1 MHQPNSAH
9 FLKPITGRLKVYR
22 RLINPV
28 LTLISKIK
36 IPALSLL
43 GESGK
48 IWQIV
53 KLHKMKVLYLV
64 LITCYTHPCISQ
76 KNKLIISQY
85 TTDHGL
91 PQNSVKFIAFDKWG
105 FCWLSTE
112 MGLVRYDGRS
122 FTTFGKSE
130 IKGLRSAR
138 MRVLNR
144 DQNGALYVR
153 GEYDR
158 VIQVKPAM
166 SMAIP
171 SPQLMVENSVFVPRQ
186 GLAISN
192 QSRLTALKQFYL
204 SNPEAEN
211 LFTAILADGSM
222 YFFSSE
228 TVLFWGNDGTA
239 PRILQAHSAAKR
251 NEHMLLNDN
260 IFMSVKAGNIVEAW
274 DHGQLIH
281 AVKAV
286 NGPLALESKFILG
299 NFNTFVNESGAFV
312 YVNNNLYQLT
322 FGNGGISSKKV
333 LEGVNIPAL
342 SSVFYEKAQ
351 NKYYMGSSIQGL
363 FIVEKASFK
372 HPEGSS
378 PTSGKSFYAQAKIN
392 DTTVICNDLVLSP
405 GNKITNA
412 NLYQDPFSAVDVSTA
427 GQMLFQ
433 RTRNRRLIRYDP
445 RTQKLKD
452 LRSTSDLMVFI
463 KADDPSASSYTFF
476 TEHGYGK
483 VHNDSLI
490 RSQAFP
496 GKATI
501 MAVTPLSDNRYLVG
515 TEDGMKWY
523 DAKKNIIYQ
532 SVLDSV
538 QVRTI
543 FLDNAERIWIGTYGN
558 GFYLLM
564 ENRLYKM
571 PYGSQKALAT
581 VHSFIDDG
589 QGFFWIPT
597 NNGLFKVRK
606 DDLVKYAL
614 AKQKDVPFFR
624 FDRGNGLATNEFNG
638 TCRPTHVWLKDSLL
652 SISSL
657 EGIEWFYPNKLHPNY
672 PNRPIYVDSLK
683 VNNIPAEFRNN
694 RIRLGPDFTS
704 VALTVSSPYFGHV
717 ANLSLEYML
726 EGFDSHW
733 HSLGENGTLTI
744 NGLPAGDYKLLLRRA
759 NYTPGNP
766 HFQLSVPLS
775 VNPWFYNTWWF
786 RTVTGLA
793 LFFFSY
799 LLVKRRLNLLRKKS
813 EELENIVAN
822 RTIEL
827 HGAIEDL
834 AKSEHALLQSNRF
847 KDQALT
853 MVLHD
858 LRSPIKFISIL
869 SGKIHENHDNI
880 SRDELHGLL
889 SDLLTGTQTLLG
901 FSEDFFLWI
910 ASQQEGFK
918 INKSWF
924 PLQSLFDEIATLYD
938 KIVEVNK
945 NELVIQ
951 PADLDCYT
959 DYQILSIIVRN
970 LIDNANKH
978 TANGT
983 IAVSAR
989 YQNKNLS
996 ITVEDSGR
1004 GLDSRQ
1010 ITDFL
1015 SREKSFHNHGTGSV
1029 LILTMLDRIGGT
1041 ITIDSQIDKGSA
1053 FTIHFPAPRKSGIA
1067 AQDD

>member
-1 MHQPNSAH
+1 MTKKVLAL
-9 FLKPITGRLKVYR
+9 FLPGT
-22 RLINPV
+22 
-28 LTLISKIK
+28 
-36 IPALSLL
+36 
-43 GESGK
+43 SGK
-48 IWQIV
+48 IRHIV
-53 KLHKMKVLYLV
+53 KLHKMKVLHLV
-64 LITCYTHPCISQ
+64 LITCYTHPCLSQ

-138 MRVLNR
+138 MRILNR

-153 GEYDR
+153 GEYDK
-158 VIQVKPAM
+158 VVQVKPAM
-166 SMAIP
+166 SLAIP
-171 SPQLMVENSVFVPRQ
+171 SPQLMMENSVFVPRQ
-186 GLAISN
+186 GLAITN
-192 QSRLTALKQFYL
+192 QPRLNALKQFYL
-204 SNPEAEN
+204 SNPEAKN
-211 LFTAILADGSM
+211 LFTAALSDGTM

-228 TVLFWGNDGTA
+228 TVLYWGNDGMA
-239 PRILQAHSAAKR
+239 PRPLQTHSAAER
-251 NEHMLLNDN
+251 NEHMLLDDN
-260 IFMSVKAGNIVEAW
+260 VFVSVKAGNIVEAW
-274 DHGQLIH
+274 DHGQLIEG
-281 AVKAV
+281 VKAIK
-286 NGPLALESKFILG
+286 GPLALESAFLQG
-299 NFNTFVNESGAFV
+299 NFITFANESGAFV
-312 YVNNNLYQLT
+312 YVDNNLYQLT
-322 FGNGGISSKKV
+322 FRNGEIASKKV
-333 LEGVNIPAL
+333 LEGIAIPAL
-342 SSVFYEKAQ
+342 SSVFYEKSQ

-372 HPEGSS
+372 HPEVSS
-378 PTSGKSFYAQAKIN
+378 PASGKSFYAQAKIN

-405 GNKITNA
+405 GNKTTSA
-412 NLYQDPFSAVDVSTA
+412 NLHQDPFSAVDVSTA

-433 RTRNRRLIRYDP
+433 RTKNRRLIRYDLGS
-445 RTQKLKD
+445 RKLTD
-452 LRSTSDLMVFI
+452 LRSTSDLMVFV
-463 KADDPSASSYTFF
+463 KADNPSARSYTFF
-476 TEHGYGK
+476 TEQGYGK

-490 RSQAFP
+490 KSQAFP
-496 GKATI
+496 GSAKI
-501 MAVTPLSDNRYLVG
+501 MAVTPLSGNLYLVG

-523 DAKKNIIYQ
+523 DAEKNTVYK

-538 QVRTI
+538 QVRAI

-558 GFYLLM
+558 GFYLLIK
-564 ENRLYKM
+564 NRLYKM
-571 PYGSQKALAT
+571 PYGSQKALST

-606 DDLVKYAL
+606 DDLVQYAL

-638 TCRPTHVWLKDSLL
+638 ACRPTHVWLKDSLL

-672 PNRPIYVDSLK
+672 PNRPIFVDSLK

-704 VALTVSSPYFGHV
+704 VALTASSPYFGHA
-717 ANLSLEYML
+717 ANLNLEYML
-726 EGFDSHW
+726 QGFDSHW

-744 NGLPAGDYKLLLRRA
+744 NGLPAGDYNLVLRRA
-759 NYTPGNP
+759 SYTPGNP

-775 VNPWFYNTWWF
+775 VDPWFYNTWWF
-786 RTVTGLA
+786 RTVTGLG
-793 LFFFSY
+793 LFFLSY

-813 EELENIVAN
+813 EELENTVEN

-827 HGAIEDL
+827 HRAIEDL
-834 AKSEHALLQSNRF
+834 ARSEHALTQSNRF
-847 KDQALT
+847 KDQVLT
-853 MVLHD
+853 MILHD
-858 LRSPIKFISIL
+858 LRSPIKFISVL
-869 SGKIHENHDNI
+869 SGKIYENHDNF
-880 SRDELHGLL
+880 SRDELHVLL

-918 INKSWF
+918 VNKGWF
-924 PLQSLFDEIATLYD
+924 SLQSLFDEIAALYD

-951 PADLDCYT
+951 PTHLDCYT
-959 DYQILSIIVRN
+959 DYQILSIIIRN

-978 TANGT
+978 TTSGT
-983 IAVSAR
+983 IAVAAR
-989 YQNKNLS
+989 YQNENLS
-996 ITVEDSGR
+996 ITVKDSGR

-1010 ITDFL
+1010 ITAFL
-1015 SREKSFHNHGTGSV
+1015 SREKSFRNNGTGSI

-1041 ITIDSQIDKGSA
+1041 ITINSQIDKGSA
-1053 FTIHFPAPRKSGIA
+1053 FTIHFPAPPKSGIA
-1067 AQDD
+1067 AQDG

>member
-1 MHQPNSAH
+1 MP
-9 FLKPITGRLKVYR
+9 LV
-22 RLINPV
+22 
-28 LTLISKIK
+28 SKINM
-36 IPALSLL
+36 PALLLL
-43 GESGK
+43 GVSGK
-48 IWQIV
+48 ICRIV
-53 KLHKMKVLYLV
+53 KLHKIKVLHLL
-64 LITCYTHPCISQ
+64 LITCYTHPGISQ
-76 KNKLIISQY
+76 KTKLIISQY

-122 FTTFGKSE
+122 FTTFGKPE

-158 VIQVKPAM
+158 VVQVKPAM

-186 GLAISN
+186 GLVITHRP
-192 QSRLTALKQFYL
+192 RLNALKKFYL
-204 SNPEAEN
+204 SNPEAKN
-211 LFTAILADGSM
+211 LFTAILSDGAM

-228 TVLFWGNDGTA
+228 TVLFWGNENTA
-239 PRILQAHSAAKR
+239 PCILQTHSTAEK
-251 NEHMLLNDN
+251 NEHMLLNDKV
-260 IFMSVKAGNIVEAW
+260 FMSVKAGNVVEAW

-281 AVKAV
+281 EVKAV
-286 NGPLALESKFILG
+286 AGPLALESEFILG
-299 NFNTFVNESGAFV
+299 NFDTFSNESGAFV
-312 YVNNNLYQLT
+312 YVDNNLYQLT
-322 FGNGGISSKKV
+322 FRNGEIASKKV
-333 LEGVNIPAL
+333 LEGIDIPAL

-351 NKYYMGSSIQGL
+351 NKYYLGSSIQGL

-372 HPEGSS
+372 QPEVSG
-378 PTSGKSFYAQAKIN
+378 PASGKSFYAQAKIN
-392 DTTVICNDLVLSP
+392 DTTVICNDLMLSP
-405 GNKITNA
+405 GNKATSTN
-412 NLYQDPFSAVDVSTA
+412 LHQDPFSAVDVSTA

-445 RTQKLKD
+445 RTRKLKD
-452 LRSTSDLMVFI
+452 LRSTSDLMVFV
-463 KADDPSASSYTFF
+463 KADNPSASSYTLF
-476 TEHGYGK
+476 TELGYGK
-483 VHNDSLI
+483 VQNDSLI
-490 RSQAFP
+490 KSQAFP
-496 GKATI
+496 GNAKI
-501 MAVTPLSDNRYLVG
+501 MVVTPLSDNRYLVG

-523 DAKKNIIYQ
+523 DAEKNVVYK

-538 QVRTI
+538 QVRAI

-564 ENRLYKM
+564 NNRLYKM
-571 PYGSQKALAT
+571 PYGSQKALGT

-638 TCRPTHVWLKDSLL
+638 ACRPTHVWLKDSLL

-657 EGIEWFYPNKLHPNY
+657 EGIEWFYPNKLLPNY
-672 PNRPIYVDSLK
+672 PNWPIYVDSLK
-683 VNNIPAEFRNN
+683 VNNIPAEFHNN

-704 VALTVSSPYFGHV
+704 VALTASSPYFGHV
-717 ANLSLEYML
+717 ANLNLEYML
-726 EGFDSHW
+726 QGFDSHW

-759 NYTPGNP
+759 SYAPGNA
-766 HFQLSVPLS
+766 HFQLSIPLS
-775 VNPWFYNTWWF
+775 VDPWFYNTWWF
-786 RTVTGLA
+786 RAVTGLA

-799 LLVKRRLNLLRKKS
+799 LLVKRRVNLLRKKS

-827 HGAIEDL
+827 HGAIEGL
-834 AKSEHALLQSNRF
+834 ARSEHALLQSNRF

-858 LRSPIKFISIL
+858 LRSPIRFISVL
-869 SGKIHENHDNI
+869 SGKIYENHDNI
-880 SRDELHGLL
+880 TRDELHGLL

-951 PADLDCYT
+951 TTDLDCYT
-959 DYQILSIIVRN
+959 DYQILSIIIRN

-978 TANGT
+978 TVNGT

-989 YQNKNLS
+989 HQNENLS
-996 ITVEDSGR
+996 INIEDSGR

-1010 ITDFL
+1010 ITEFL

-1041 ITIDSQIDKGSA
+1041 ITINSQVDRGSA
-1053 FTIHFPAPRKSGIA
+1053 FTIHFPAPQKSGIA